1 MKSLIILLENANT
14 WISKLETR
22 LCCKENSLVV
32 NELAELLG
40 CVQQLFSELNEIH
53 SLLKNKQTEFDNIS
67 DLYDRI
73 VANKTLFGKEVANLN
88 EILDAAEE
96 IKKRNID
103 MFAQISE
110 R

>member
-1 MKSLIILLENANT
+1 M
-14 WISKLETR
+14 
-22 LCCKENSLVV
+22 V
-32 NELAELLG
+32 NELAQLLG
-40 CVQQLFSELNEIH
+40 CVQQLFVELDDVH
-53 SLLKNKQTEFDNIS
+53 TLLKNKQSEFDNIR

-73 VANKTLFGKEVANLN
+73 VANKAVFGKEVANLN